1 MDNFYTDKELLNKI
15 LDYSDQG
22 MFICD
27 IEGNIV
33 KTNNKIQEIF
43 GCSEEEIKGKS
54 FTVFIPEYNR
64 EKSISEYK
72 KLFNQDKFKDI
83 RETQIL
89 SKDGVNKYISF
100 KTVLLS
106 EFEQQQGI
114 LIFVNDITSEK
125 EIENKL
131 KLSHEKSL
139 LILKNS
145 NDVLNL
151 LNASGEQ
158 FFICGAVEAIT
169 GYTIEEMEG
178 NFAGKIHPEDLP
190 GLQSA
195 FVEVLMN
202 KDKVIRFEYRHIHKT
217 KEWVW
222 LEAVGQNFLD
232 NPAIN
237 AVVVNVRDI
246 SKHKFYEQELI
257 KALEKAKE
265 GERLKTEFLR
275 NISHEVRTPLNGIV
289 GFSDLLLNNPNS
301 SKKYIF
307 KEHLNKCTTELL
319 NLIDN
324 IMMYSRI
331 QSQEMKLNIVNT
343 DLENLVSKTI
353 TLFKNKV
360 GGKDIEI
367 RYFNRLEL
375 NQNNILT
382 DKIKLEKIL
391 FCLLDNALK
400 FTNKGL
406 ISLEIKLSEKKL
418 GYIEFSISDT
428 GIGIEE
434 ANKSSIFDA
443 FMQCES
449 GLSRKYGGNG
459 LGLSIVNGL
468 VKSIGGEI
476 NFESTKDIGSVFYF
490 DIPVVINSISEHEIT
505 EKKFSKSF
513 AGKTIMI
520 VEDEASNYI
529 YINELLENVNV
540 EVIYAQNGKIAVDNF
555 YKYQEIDLI
564 LMDIKMPIMDG
575 ITATR
580 IIKKIRP
587 EIPVIALTAF
597 SSEQDKNSFF
607 ENGFDDF
614 IPKPI
619 NFDIL
624 YKVIENHIRR

>member
-614 IPKPI
+614 IPKPL